1 MKKLRETQITL
12 GTALALC
19 LMACAAGIACCYAAF
34 GWRTQA
40 VQNKLR
46 EIDAIAAEHYVG
58 AFDAETV
65 ADYAAVGY
73 ITGLGDQW
81 SGYIPADQYESY
93 QMNTEGKGCGIGVS
107 VVTSGQG
114 IRISLVYD
122 ASPAQ
127 QVGIRLLG
135 GVQGGADEAVGAFLA
150 GSLQY
155 DPDVRCS
162 HHEHHGEG
170 HDCAS
175 HGGHTCGGHCHG

>member
-93 QMNTEGKGCGIGVS
+93 QMNTEGKG
-107 VVTSGQG
+107 
-114 IRISLVYD
+114 
-122 ASPAQ
+122 
-127 QVGIRLLG
+127 
-135 GVQGGADEAVGAFLA
+135 
-150 GSLQY
+150 
-155 DPDVRCS
+155 
-162 HHEHHGEG
+162 
-170 HDCAS
+170 
-175 HGGHTCGGHCHG
+175 